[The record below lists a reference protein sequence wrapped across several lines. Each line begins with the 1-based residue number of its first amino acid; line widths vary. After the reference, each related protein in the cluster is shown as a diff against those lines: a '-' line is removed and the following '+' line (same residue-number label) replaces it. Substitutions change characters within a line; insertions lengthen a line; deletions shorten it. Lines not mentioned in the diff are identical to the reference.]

1 MKVKN
6 EASDLLRIHLAE
18 LGLEFRTE
26 VRFYAARQWRADFEI
41 IEHGIL
47 LEIEG
52 GVWSGGRHLRGAG
65 FIEDCEKYNTA
76 TMLGFRVLRFE
87 TQSVLNGDAKKF
99 LKEWLGAKRRPL
111 VMAEREGGAQ

>member
-1 MKVKN
+1 MRMKN
-6 EASDLLRIHLAE
+6 DAPDLMAIHLAE

-26 VRFYAARQWRADFEI
+26 VRFYAERQWRADFEI

-65 FIEDCEKYNTA
+65 FEEDCVKYDTA
-76 TMLGFRVLRFE
+76 TMLGFRVLRFSSG
-87 TQSVLNGDAKKF
+87 QVLNGTAKKF
-99 LKEWLGAKRRPL
+99 LKEWLRK
-111 VMAEREGGAQ
+111 